1 MHRIIRVNF
10 LHRLGFS
17 AGPQSA
23 WTLLQLLL
31 LSPPLVFEYP
41 VLPPIPT
48 SRETPRV
55 PAPLVLPAPSPPA
68 QTSTQGSTFRGTGV
82 TGGGQGG
89 GRGAGS
95 GAPPQSDVQPVRC
108 IPPGIQ
114 PMPAHHSH
122 RHHHHHSHLYK
133 VDPHAKDLMLPQQSR
148 PQHQPAPAVAPE
160 PRAEPAR
167 MAAARA
173 VGGRGAAPATQA
185 RGPKEKPARGAGGA
199 RP

>member
-17 AGPQSA
+17 AGPQPA

-41 VLPPIPT
+41 VLRPITT

-68 QTSTQGSTFRGTGV
+68 QTSTQGRTFKATPQDHAVRDTIGMLGLVDLTSNLE
-82 TGGGQGG
+82 GQPSHFPHQTD
-89 GRGAGS
+89 A
-95 GAPPQSDVQPVRC
+95 APSCIDVC
-108 IPPGIQ
+108 YG
-114 PMPAHHSH
+114 
-122 RHHHHHSHLYK
+122 
-133 VDPHAKDLMLPQQSR
+133 DPTTII
-148 PQHQPAPAVAPE
+148 
-160 PRAEPAR
+160 RAEAR
-167 MAAARA
+167 YGPLRLGPTGHSPLHIRLIIPNLPPSPPEDADQGLPPPLKMPPLHDKRA
-173 VGGRGAAPATQA
+173 WSQYR
-185 RGPKEKPARGAGGA
+185 